1 MRTIVLVAALSLTA
15 LATEASGE
23 SPFATP
29 REAQPGQPDIAN
41 LISLGDIMGDTQ
53 LRHIKLWYA
62 GKSEDWDL
70 AAYELNRISESPRR
84 AGMLYVN
91 IPVELIESAGNPLV
105 RMREAVSSMN
115 LQDFVRSYT
124 VLTAACN
131 ACHQVG
137 GVGFIQI
144 QTPTSSPFTDEVF
157 GK

>member
-1 MRTIVLVAALSLTA
+1 MRTIALVAALTLTA
-15 LATEASGE
+15 LATAESGE

-29 REAQPGQPDIAN
+29 QEARRGRSDNAN

-70 AAYELNRISESPRR
+70 ASYELNRISESLRR

-91 IPVELIESAGNPLV
+91 IPVELIEAVGKPLA
-105 RMREAVSSMN
+105 RMREALSSKNGQEFM
-115 LQDFVRSYT
+115 RSYT
-124 VLTAACN
+124 DLTGACN

>member
-1 MRTIVLVAALSLTA
+1 MRTIVLVATLSLTA
-15 LATEASGE
+15 LATAASGE

-29 REAQPGQPDIAN
+29 RDAQAGQADIAN

-62 GKSEDWDL
+62 GKSDDWDL
-70 AAYELNRISESPRR
+70 AGYELNRISESLRR
-84 AGMLYVN
+84 AGILYVN
-91 IPVELIESAGNPLV
+91 IPVELIRSAGKPLV
-105 RMREAVSSMN
+105 RMREAISSRN
-115 LQDFVRSYT
+115 EQEFIRSYT
-124 VLTAACN
+124 DLTAACN

-144 QTPTSSPFTDEVF
+144 QTPTFSPFTDEVF

>member
-1 MRTIVLVAALSLTA
+1 MRTIALVAALTLTA
-15 LATEASGE
+15 LATAESGE

-29 REAQPGQPDIAN
+29 QEARRGRSDNAN

-70 AAYELNRISESPRR
+70 AGYEVNRISESLTR
-84 AGMLYVN
+84 AGMSYVN
-91 IPVELIESAGNPLV
+91 IPVELIQSAGKPLV
-105 RMREAVSSMN
+105 RMREAISTKSEQEFM
-115 LQDFVRSYT
+115 RSYSD
-124 VLTAACN
+124 LTGACN